1 MKNILIIGG
10 SSGIGKALVEKL
22 KTNYSITAT
31 YMSNHQP
38 NTTNVDYHKFNVL
51 TDCISEINLPEK
63 IHGLVYC
70 PGSINLKPFHRFSE
84 EEIIEDVRLNITGLL
99 KVINQVR
106 RALLKSQQASIVLF
120 SSVAAQIGFPFH
132 TQVAIS
138 KGGIEALSKTL
149 AAELA
154 PKVRVNVVA
163 PSITKTPLSEHLLNN
178 EKKMENNLNRHPLQR
193 IGEVDDIVN
202 VVELLIDDKSQW
214 ITGQT
219 FNIDGGI
226 SSIKM

>member
-1 MKNILIIGG
+1 MKNSDKKLPPQVQFNFMEDEEVDTDTNENNPNFVYSEEAEGNDLKELEFQEKPLINKKEIFEG
-10 SSGIGKALVEKL
+10 
-22 KTNYSITAT
+22 N
-31 YMSNHQP
+31 
-38 NTTNVDYHKFNVL
+38 D
-51 TDCISEINLPEK
+51 TDE
-63 IHGLVYC
+63 
-70 PGSINLKPFHRFSE
+70 E

-120 SSVAAQIGFPFH
+120 SSVAAQIGFQFH

-214 ITGQT
+214 ITGQI

-226 SSIKM
+226 SSIKI